1 MEIIDQFLQAMQALL
16 IAKVAIFLA
25 IGISAA
31 IAGLAMRKPWI
42 IGLGLAIAFGQ
53 FALPWLSNMG
63 FKSEIESRR
72 QYVNEL
78 PKTPIPKDYPPRL
91 VLEGDISPSP
101 AGWFLAAGYVNEVD
115 IGGLR
120 LVAND
125 GGPACRGAALA
136 IVNPDRPGERT
147 EFAGN
152 PYERIK
158 LCTRVAGRAS
168 PHADAIILRIGNRT
182 ELFDREN
189 ARRHGAPR
197 AIQIS
202 LRRGGKEVLA
212 HYDEMPILAYPKS
225 ATQLLPEGYDYP
237 CSRFAYL
244 QITANLLDAAKQPTK
259 AEGLLQRGAI
269 RRSQYDEC
277 VASVAPI
284 LKS

>member
-1 MEIIDQFLQAMQALL
+1 MQALL
-16 IAKVAIFLA
+16 IAKVAIFLT
-25 IGISAA
+25 IGIGAA
-31 IAGLAMRKPWI
+31 IAGLVMRKPWI
-42 IGLGLAIAFGQ
+42 IALGLAIAFGQ
-53 FALPWLSNMG
+53 FASPWLSNMS

-72 QYVNEL
+72 QYVKEL
-78 PKTPIPKDYPPRL
+78 PRTPIPNDYPPRL

-101 AGWFLAAGYVNEVD
+101 AGWFIAAGYFNEVN

-125 GGPACRGAALA
+125 GGPACREAALA

-152 PYERIK
+152 PYEQIK
-158 LCTRVAGRAS
+158 MCTRVAGQAS

-182 ELFDREN
+182 KLFDKEN
-189 ARRHGAPR
+189 ARRNGAPR

-202 LRRGGKEVLA
+202 LRRDGKDVLA

-237 CSRFAYL
+237 CSKFAYL
-244 QITANLLDAAKQPTK
+244 QITANLLDTARQPTK
-259 AEGLLQRGAI
+259 AAHLLQRGAI
-269 RRSQYDEC
+269 RRARYDDC
-277 VASVAPI
+277 IASIAPK
-284 LKS
+284 LK

>member
-1 MEIIDQFLQAMQALL
+1 MEIIVQFLEAMQALL
-16 IAKVAIFLA
+16 IAKVALFLT
-25 IGISAA
+25 IGIGAA
-31 IAGLAMRKPWI
+31 IVGVAMRKPWI
-42 IGLGLAIAFGQ
+42 VALGLALAFGQ
-53 FALPWLSNMG
+53 FAWPGLSNMG

-72 QYVNEL
+72 QYVKEL

-101 AGWFLAAGYVNEVD
+101 AGWFIAAGYVNEVD

-125 GGPACRGAALA
+125 GVPACREAALA
-136 IVNPDRPGERT
+136 IVNPNRPGERT

-158 LCTRVAGRAS
+158 MCTRVAGQAS

-182 ELFDREN
+182 KFFDREN

-202 LRRGGKEVLA
+202 LRHDEKDVLA

-237 CSRFAYL
+237 CSKFAYL
-244 QITANLLDAAKQPTK
+244 QITANLLDAAKQPPET
-259 AEGLLQRGAI
+259 ARLLQRGAI

-277 VASVAPI
+277 VASVAPK